1 MSVEDEFNYYHQYT
15 WMLSQQTYYL
25 DRLEVPTNENVIG
38 EEESNSLIE
47 EDKNETIQVELCGDS
62 FQPMAME

>member
-1 MSVEDEFNYYHQYT
+1 
-15 WMLSQQTYYL
+15 MLSQQTYYL